1 MGEGGFEGLSEVWR
15 KQRTRL
21 SVERKGIRE
30 SVVYIR
36 LKEGQ
41 GSELWE

>member
-15 KQRTRL
+15 KPRTRL
-21 SVERKGIRE
+21 SAERKGIRE
-30 SVVYIR
+30 SVVHIC